1 MNQAHKHDPRHIN
14 LLIGILLQQIC
25 HDSHMPGMLR
35 IVLVASV
42 TTQVGLTENV
52 FFFIDLEDKIQLFL

>member
-1 MNQAHKHDPRHIN
+1 
-14 LLIGILLQQIC
+14 
-25 HDSHMPGMLR
+25 MPGMLR
-35 IVLVASV
+35 VVLVASV